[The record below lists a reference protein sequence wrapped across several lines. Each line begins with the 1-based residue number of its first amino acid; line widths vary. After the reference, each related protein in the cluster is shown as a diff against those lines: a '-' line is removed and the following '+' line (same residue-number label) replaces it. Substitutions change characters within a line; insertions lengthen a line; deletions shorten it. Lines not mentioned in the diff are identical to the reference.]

1 MRLISRSL
9 AVLALATA
17 AIVGGLASPAS
28 AAPASTQAAAAA
40 TYTETTLNLGLRL
53 THSNAGTVIASKPAA
68 GDNRQRWVEPGRTVY
83 VNGVAKGGYELRPS
97 NLDNYCVTDKGL
109 GQRVV
114 LTACSSTGLATQ
126 VWLWTTGRSVN
137 GKSYYFWINA
147 QTGGKLMFDAFTGE
161 GTYPSFIVISSPTK
175 FNSGTA
181 GEACQLWTEQ

>member
-17 AIVGGLASPAS
+17 AIIGGLASPAS

-109 GQRVV
+109 GQRVA
-114 LTACSSTGLATQ
+114 LTA
-126 VWLWTTGRSVN
+126 
-137 GKSYYFWINA
+137 
-147 QTGGKLMFDAFTGE
+147 
-161 GTYPSFIVISSPTK
+161 
-175 FNSGTA
+175 
-181 GEACQLWTEQ
+181 